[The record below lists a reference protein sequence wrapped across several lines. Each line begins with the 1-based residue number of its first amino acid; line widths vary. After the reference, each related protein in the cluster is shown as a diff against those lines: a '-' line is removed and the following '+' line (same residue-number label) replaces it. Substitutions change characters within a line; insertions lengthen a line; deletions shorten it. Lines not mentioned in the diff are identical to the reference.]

1 MSCQDPCSN
10 KTSSDDI
17 SYVGPNLPGSGIQTC
32 DNLTLVIQ
40 KLDNKLIVL
49 QNEIY
54 RTTTTTTSTSST
66 STTTSTTTIAP
77 STTTTTSSSS
87 TTTTTSSTTTTSTS
101 STTTTTTTLAPVTC
115 KTFTIQSTQNS
126 ASWLALDCDD
136 NIVGGLIL
144 LAGTTI
150 STGCI
155 WNNSLELYD
164 MTIISQV
171 DCP

>member
-1 MSCQDPCSN
+1 MSCTDPCSN
-10 KTSSDDI
+10 KSSSDDI
-17 SYVGPNLPGSGIQTC
+17 SYVGPNLPGSGVQTC
-32 DNLTLVIQ
+32 DSLTLAIQ

-54 RTTTTTTSTSST
+54 RTTTTTTSSTST
-66 STTTSTTTIAP
+66 STTTTTTAP
-77 STTTTTSSSS
+77 PTTTTTSTSS

-101 STTTTTTTLAPVTC
+101 STTTTTTTVAPVTC

-144 LAGTTI
+144 LSGTTV

-171 DCP
+171 NCP